1 MDKKI
6 VLASGNKGKMREFAA
21 LFAGRGIEV
30 LSQKELGVAE
40 GADPYGA
47 FLENALAR
55 ARNAARQTGLPA
67 IADDSG
73 ITAEALGGMP
83 GVH

>member
-30 LSQKELGVAE
+30 LSQKELG
-40 GADPYGA
+40 
-47 FLENALAR
+47 
-55 ARNAARQTGLPA
+55 
-67 IADDSG
+67 
-73 ITAEALGGMP
+73 
-83 GVH
+83 